1 MVTAEEMQAVQV
13 ITGVAIAAW
22 LLAGRLG
29 ERWAGRAEV
38 LGGLVLIGIG
48 AKILVD
54 HLGG

>member
-29 ERWAGRAEV
+29 SNPSRIRMTILALYLAAAVV
-38 LGGLVLIGIG
+38 LVGWVALR
-48 AKILVD
+48 
-54 HLGG
+54 